1 MGCRRVSD
9 PTSVRKFRVAP
20 RATYAPLDRLPAPF
34 GAGRS
39 SCQYA
44 LFRVHYGPD
53 CCDRSPQPRSS
64 CPEPQAAREGSPPD
78 PRGCPEL
85 LASLPAPAPLLGCW
99 EHPKQPAARS
109 PQPPQPAARSPRSG
123 CPSAPR
129 APRPAP
135 RAPLRKSEMGF
146 TLKALPRATFCQ
158 RSFPTGQ
165 DPHSLNTFAAGG
177 AYKHLGYSLRSVESS
192 TQLLLVLRPDLA
204 RS

>member
-64 CPEPQAAREGSPPD
+64 CPEPQAAREGSPND

-109 PQPPQPAARSPRSG
+109 PQPAARSPQPALG
-123 CPSAPR
+123 LPLR

-135 RAPLRKSEMGF
+135 RAPRAPPEIGNGF
-146 TLKALPRATFCQ
+146 CIESLASCLVLPTQFPYRPRPALP
-158 RSFPTGQ
+158 
-165 DPHSLNTFAAGG
+165 
-177 AYKHLGYSLRSVESS
+177 
-192 TQLLLVLRPDLA
+192 
-204 RS
+204 